1 MDSGILCISL
11 GGSVIS
17 KKDGPN
23 VQYVDK
29 FAELIAKHSDKKLII
44 TVGGGYTA
52 KAYVEASRGFTSN
65 NFLLDEIGINATRI
79 NAMLVRNAIAART
92 DSVFHSIP
100 IDVEGIRRGIEVSR
114 IVVLGG
120 LVPGITTDAVSI
132 IAGEL
137 AGSKTLINVSNIAYV
152 YDRPPEEQGAK
163 KLEKMTHEELIGL
176 ATKYDQRIARSNFIF
191 DLVGAKLAGRSK
203 MSIFFVDDSIG
214 ELGKL
219 LEGKRHSGTV
229 VESD

>member
-1 MDSGILCISL
+1 MDNGLFCISL

-17 KKDGPN
+17 KSDGPN
-23 VQYVDK
+23 VRYVDK
-29 FAELIAKHSDKKLII
+29 FADLIARHRDKRFII
-44 TVGGGYTA
+44 TVGGGHTA
-52 KAYVEASRGFTSN
+52 KAYVEASKEFTSN

-79 NAMLVRNAIAART
+79 NAMLVRSAIASRT
-92 DSVFHSIP
+92 DGVFHSIP
-100 IDVEGIRRGIEVSR
+100 TDTEGIRRGIEVSR

-137 AGSKTLINVSNIAYV
+137 AGSKILINVSNIAYV
-152 YDRPPEEQGAK
+152 YDRPPDEHGAK
-163 KLEKMTHEELIGL
+163 KFEKMTHGELIGL
-176 ATKYDQRIARSNFIF
+176 AAKYDQRVARSNFIF

-203 MSIFFVDDSIG
+203 MRIFFVDDSVD

-219 LEGKRHSGTV
+219 LEGKKHNGTV